1 MFSGSRPRSRSRR
14 RSRSRSTRHELA
26 ANFEPALSP
35 IIHIHFRPMGG
46 PNPNIPPLQ
55 LRRNV
60 PIDALARIRLYV
72 GLRGESVPNFI
83 LGTNVLDFVN
93 ARNLLQAEADSG
105 CINVNLTVV
114 WNGNLT
120 QEILHLL
127 RPRPWR
133 ERIRSVNF
141 IEHLEVRLINETN
154 LHDLLTRGLIYLYG
168 PERMSNLFDTPAQT
182 PLNVYQAFHMMEL
195 MCGFET
201 SPVAEMT
208 EAQIEAGLREWREGG
223 DFRITRDQRFPE
235 VIWWRVELANPNT
248 YLRGS
253 HFVYHQV
260 NIDGGEEYL
269 RIDVHLRDG
278 VQWELNIHRRGR
290 AFLLYFFTDVIP
302 AFNRP

>member
-1 MFSGSRPRSRSRR
+1 V
-14 RSRSRSTRHELA
+14 
-26 ANFEPALSP
+26 
-35 IIHIHFRPMGG
+35 
-46 PNPNIPPLQ
+46 PNIFLGT
-55 LRRNV
+55 
-60 PIDALARIRLYV
+60 DAL
-72 GLRGESVPNFI
+72 GFE
-83 LGTNVLDFVN
+83 N

-105 CINVNLTVV
+105 RVNVNLTVV
-114 WNGNLT
+114 WDKDLT

-127 RPRPWR
+127 RPRHWS
-133 ERIRSVNF
+133 ERIQSVNF
-141 IEHLEVRLINETN
+141 IEHRQERQINDTN

-195 MCGFET
+195 ACGFET
-201 SPVAEMT
+201 SSVAEMT
-208 EAQIEAGLREWREGG
+208 EAQIEAGLREWREGV
-223 DFRITRDQRFPE
+223 DFRVARDQRF
-235 VIWWRVELANPNT
+235 RVELANPNT

-278 VQWELNIHRRGR
+278 VGWELNIHRRGR